1 MSGAVDWDVQL
12 EGRAWVGEEAMARY
26 QLTPE
31 KFEMYKGKLF
41 WDDEERMALLG
52 CLLETS
58 VRPGPSALA
67 VQRCGARPLRSLD
80 R

>member
-1 MSGAVDWDVQL
+1 MSGAVDWDIQL

-52 CLLETS
+52 CLLENLGAA
-58 VRPGPSALA
+58 RA
-67 VQRCGARPLRSLD
+67 VSLGD
-80 R
+80 PEVGREAVAKLG